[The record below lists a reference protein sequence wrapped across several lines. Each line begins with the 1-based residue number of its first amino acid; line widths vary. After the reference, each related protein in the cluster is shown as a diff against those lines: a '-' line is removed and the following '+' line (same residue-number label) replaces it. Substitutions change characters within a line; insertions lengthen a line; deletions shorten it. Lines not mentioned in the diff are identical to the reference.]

1 MVYPVRLSRLPGVLA
16 FVTWLVGLGLLLYW
30 TRALVWTDWRAR
42 LGAAAAIGA
51 GAGLLWEIQR
61 DATGVLYWDGAVW
74 RWTAGYPGSAREA
87 RSLTLVAD
95 FQRLLIIQ
103 LTLDNRRRVWLWAMQ
118 SARPERWM
126 DFRRAVHLP
135 GKHAQAPISTGTV
148 PAETLTPVAALDI
161 PVEPVE
167 NLTRSNQ

>member
-1 MVYPVRLSRLPGVLA
+1 MSGGLA

-30 TRALVWTDWRAR
+30 TRVLVWTNWRAQ
-42 LGAAAAIGA
+42 LGAVAAIGA
-51 GAGLLWEIQR
+51 GAGLVWGIRR
-61 DATGVLYWDGAVW
+61 DASGVLYWDGAVW
-74 RWTAGYPGSAREA
+74 RWTTGYPGSEREV
-87 RSLTLVAD
+87 RTLTLVAD

-103 LTLDNRRRVWLWAMQ
+103 LMLDNRQRVWLWAMQ
-118 SARPERWM
+118 PARPERWM

-135 GKHAQAPISTGTV
+135 GKHAQAPISTGAV
-148 PAETLTPVAALDI
+148 PAGSLTPVAALDI